1 MVMEMTRSHSGAF
14 QKEDGIGLLV
24 AIVLHALLVV
34 ALAVQFFFTATSK
47 PIPERMTVS
56 LATEVSLESTAP
68 EPVAEARAAIAPT
81 LSDEPAPPI
90 EELPRETP
98 VEATPPPTP
107 RPETR
112 NTARTEPRPATRT
125 PPRTQPRPEPTRAPT
140 PPRERPGGSRIGDNF
155 LGGSGSSST
164 TDETRIPAN
173 QIGRSAR
180 ASLQQAIN
188 RQLRPHWDAPPGL
201 DAEQLVTVLAF
212 RLNEDGSLN
221 GAPRVVSQS
230 GITDSNRP
238 QAPLHAERAIR
249 AVQRAAPFDL
259 PDEYYNAWK
268 NISEWRF
275 DRRL

>member
-1 MVMEMTRSHSGAF
+1 MERSLFKS
-14 QKEDGIGLLV
+14 EDGIGLLA
-24 AIVLHALLVV
+24 AIVLHALLVAV
-34 ALAVQFFFTATSK
+34 LAAQFFFTANER

-68 EPVAEARAAIAPT
+68 EPVAESRAAIAPE
-81 LSDEPAPPI
+81 LAEEPAPLLEDTPD
-90 EELPRETP
+90 EPTPAET
-98 VEATPPPTP
+98 TPPP
-107 RPETR
+107 RPQTQ
-112 NTARTEPRPATRT
+112 P
-125 PPRTQPRPEPTRAPT
+125 QPRPQTNTTRSDTSPRRRPEPARQ
-140 PPRERPGGSRIGDNF
+140 PPRERTAERPGGSRIGNNF
-155 LGGSGSSST
+155 LEGQGASEN

-188 RQLRPHWDAPPGL
+188 RQLRPYWDAPSGL

-221 GAPRVVSQS
+221 GRPRVVRQS

-268 NISEWRF
+268 NITEWRF